1 MKVYVWDLLPYDAH
15 FEEFKADRY
24 IPYPLPG
31 RYFDPETGARTFEE
45 HLRIWA
51 ELDRLGYDGVGLNEH
66 HTTPHGLM
74 NSPNMMA
81 AVGAQRTERLKF
93 LLLGNLLPLHN
104 PLRIAEEL
112 AMVDCLSRGRVLPGF
127 ARGIPREYRAYDVPM
142 AESRARFEESFEII
156 LKAWTEETFS
166 HEGRFWKFKDV
177 SIWPRPYQQPHPPLW
192 IPFTGS
198 RETIEFA
205 GKHNASAVVPEMKRG
220 LVEDIVG
227 HFAKSL
233 ARHGHRMTPEHLC
246 LFTDA
251 WVADDK
257 AAALRQYGPCYL
269 YFNQALWHH
278 GSLPPKSVLDAPP
291 AAAPAAPAA
300 PKPPSTSYD
309 YIRPENRAAVEMDR
323 AAIRNTTMADIEA
336 RVMRGDCAWGS
347 AKEVTERLIDV
358 AEHMGANALLL
369 AFNLGAMPYQP
380 FLEQV
385 RRFAREVLPK
395 LQAHQVTR
403 VPAATVAA

>member
-15 FEEFKADRY
+15 FEDFKADRY

-31 RYFDPETGARTFEE
+31 RHFDPETGARSFEE

-74 NSPNMMA
+74 TSPNMMA

-112 AMVDCLSRGRVLPGF
+112 ATVDCLSRGRVLPGF
-127 ARGIPREYRAYDVPM
+127 ARGIPREYRAYNVPM
-142 AESRARFEESFEII
+142 AESRARFEEAFEII
-156 LKAWTEETFS
+156 LKAWTEEVFT
-166 HEGRFWKFKDV
+166 HEGRFWTFKDV

-205 GKHNASAVVPEMKRG
+205 GRHNASAVLPQMKPG

-233 ARHGHRMTPEHLC
+233 AAHGHRMTPEHLC

-251 WVADDK
+251 WVADDR
-257 AAALRQYGPCYL
+257 AAALRDYGPYYL
-269 YFNQALWHH
+269 YFNQTLWHH

-291 AAAPAAPAA
+291 VAAAPAAA
-300 PKPPSTSYD
+300 KPPSTSYD

-323 AAIRNTTMADIEA
+323 AAIRNTTLANIEA
-336 RVMRGDCAWGS
+336 RVMRGDCAWGP
-347 AKEVTERLIDV
+347 AKEVTERLIGA

-369 AFNLGAMPYQP
+369 AFNLGAMPYEP
-380 FLEQV
+380 FLDQV
-385 RRFAREVLPK
+385 RRFAREVLPA

-403 VPAATVAA
+403 VPAAAVTA

>member
-1 MKVYVWDLLPYDAH
+1 MKVYVWDLLPYGKR
-15 FEEFKADRY
+15 FEEFEADRH

-31 RYFDPETGARTFEE
+31 RYFDPETAARTYEE
-45 HLRIWA
+45 HLKIWE

-81 AVGAQRTERLKF
+81 AVGAQRTKRLKF

-112 AMVDCLSRGRVLPGF
+112 AMADCLSQGRILPGF
-127 ARGIPREYRAYDVPM
+127 ARGVPREYRAYDVPM
-142 AESRARFEESFEII
+142 AESRARFEEAFEII
-156 LKAWTEETFS
+156 LKAWTEEVFS
-166 HEGRFWKFKDV
+166 FEGKFWKFKDI

-251 WVADDK
+251 WVADDG
-257 AAALRQYGPCYL
+257 AAAVREYGPYYL
-269 YFNQALWHH
+269 YFNQTLWHH
-278 GSLPPKSVLDAPP
+278 GSLPPKGAPAP
-291 AAAPAAPAA
+291 ASAPAAKPA
-300 PKPPSTSYD
+300 STSYD

-323 AAIRNTTMADIEA
+323 EAIRRTNMSDIEA
-336 RVMRGDCAWGS
+336 RVTKGDCAWGS

-358 AEHMGANALLL
+358 AEHAGANSLLL
-369 AFNLGAMPYQP
+369 SFNLGAVPYEL
-380 FLEQV
+380 FREQV
-385 RRFAREVLPK
+385 RRFAREVLPT

-403 VPAATVAA
+403 VPAAAAVA

>member
-1 MKVYVWDLLPYDAH
+1 
-15 FEEFKADRY
+15 
-24 IPYPLPG
+24 
-31 RYFDPETGARTFEE
+31 
-45 HLRIWA
+45 
-51 ELDRLGYDGVGLNEH
+51 
-66 HTTPHGLM
+66 
-74 NSPNMMA
+74 
-81 AVGAQRTERLKF
+81 
-93 LLLGNLLPLHN
+93 
-104 PLRIAEEL
+104 
-112 AMVDCLSRGRVLPGF
+112 
-127 ARGIPREYRAYDVPM
+127 
-142 AESRARFEESFEII
+142 
-156 LKAWTEETFS
+156 
-166 HEGRFWKFKDV
+166 
-177 SIWPRPYQQPHPPLW
+177 
-192 IPFTGS
+192 
-198 RETIEFA
+198 
-205 GKHNASAVVPEMKRG
+205 MKRG

-257 AAALRQYGPCYL
+257 AAALRDYGPCYL

-291 AAAPAAPAA
+291 AAAPAAA
-300 PKPPSTSYD
+300 KPPSTSYD

-369 AFNLGAMPYQP
+369 AFNLGALPYAP

-385 RRFAREVLPK
+385 RRFAREVLPA

-403 VPAATVAA
+403 VPAATAAA